1 MARPAAIPATLFIL
15 VSLLATHSL
24 AQQQAACSNYGSL
37 LSNGTCGCPP
47 GFDPATACTL
57 AACDNPL
64 ESNFARQPFSA
75 VLAGN
80 ASTGCARQCT
90 SGFAGPNC
98 NVCTGNQA
106 CASALQALNGGG
118 GGAGSS
124 SNGMSLTNGLGE
136 PVCSTGPWTWT
147 EGFAS
152 CDVVNPTLQSVFAGS
167 TTLTIQK
174 TVSPSQSLSSPF
186 GTNGTMTAQLWYAS
200 LSGNTTVV
208 EQFFCTADQCAQTN
222 STTTGNAEGEVDWT
236 CQNLRCTCI
245 PGTTFC
251 GAPGSQLDLTST
263 IDGLS
268 GVLDITCD
276 AATGTQC
283 AFKQDVLKTLFGA
296 NGLALSGCRWGECV
310 LPGTISALADALA
323 GKGTNT
329 GGGGSGLSGGVIAGL
344 AVLGGV
350 IGALLVLLA
359 LGKASQRRARKRAR
373 EEDEKALLVASNGAA
388 TLHSGAAG
396 GASSGSASSSSQQ
409 DAGEKL
415 ELPPSLPPIGL
426 EWSNLSYSLSPTPH
440 FSFLPFSSSST
451 RPREGK
457 QILSSL
463 SARVEPGSFVS
474 ILGPSGAGK
483 STLVDLLAGVR
494 KSGKREGKVEL
505 VGVGE
510 GEDEVRIGY
519 VDQGDELPETST
531 VREAV
536 MLAAELKLGEI
547 PHEKKRD
554 RVFEVLT
561 QLGLLDVADSVI
573 GSPEGSGT
581 RGISGGERRRVSI
594 ALELVARPAVLIADE
609 PTSGLD
615 STSALR
621 ILTALKALTLPSPS
635 TSSSRP
641 TRRTTVIC
649 TIHQPSSQLYHLF
662 DDVLLLAQGGTQLFF
677 GKAAGAREWWE
688 EKGERCPEGWN
699 PADFLLDLATSP
711 PAAFIPLRP
720 SPTTCKSA
728 ASLPASPPHATHE
741 LPYTS
746 SPTSRPFFPTPR
758 SLLRNTNAHQRAS
771 RKPTTTAMTQVEVLA
786 KREARNLVRDR
797 GLVLMHNVVPMIVGL
812 FVGGM
817 FYKVNLTIGGFQSR
831 VGALFFLG
839 CLIAFASLSALSN
852 FAHAKRIFIRE
863 RARGYYSPVTWLA
876 SKLVFDI
883 VPLRLVPTIVLATI
897 VYWMVGL
904 AHDAAHFFKFLLI
917 LILFAI
923 CTTLWNFVL
932 AAAIDDT
939 GSAILVSS
947 VLNLFQ
953 MAFAGFFINL
963 RSIPPV
969 LRWLQWLAPLKY
981 ALEAVT
987 INEVGAGLMI
997 VDELAGAKVQIS
1009 AEIIMQTLFGF
1020 KQNAYYRDVLV
1031 LFAFIVGF
1039 ALILIA
1045 TVLVRLRELR

>member
-1 MARPAAIPATLFIL
+1 MAPTAATLATLLVL

-24 AQQQAACSNYGSL
+24 AQSTCSNYGTL
-37 LSNGTCGCPP
+37 LSNGTCDCPP
-47 GFDPATACTL
+47 GFDPATSCTL

-90 SGFAGPNC
+90 SGFVGPNC
-98 NVCTGNQA
+98 NVCTENQA
-106 CASALQALNGGG
+106 CASALQSVSGGG

-152 CDVVNPTLQSVFAGS
+152 CDVVNPTLQSVFSGF

-174 TVSPSQSLSSPF
+174 TVSPTQSLSSPF
-186 GTNGTMTAQLWYAS
+186 GTNGTMTAQLWYAP
-200 LSGNTTVV
+200 LSGNTTVI
-208 EQFFCTADQCAQTN
+208 EQFFCAAEECAQTN
-222 STTTGNAEGEVDWT
+222 TTTGNAGGEVDWS

-251 GAPGSQLDLTST
+251 GAPGSALDLTST

-268 GVLDITCD
+268 GPLDITCD
-276 AATGTQC
+276 AATGTMC

-296 NGLALSGCRWGECV
+296 NGLSLSGCRWGECV
-310 LPGTISALADALA
+310 LPGTVSALADALA
-323 GKGTNT
+323 GKGPT
-329 GGGGSGLSGGVIAGL
+329 GGGGGGGLSGGVIAGL

-350 IGALLVLLA
+350 VGALLVLLA
-359 LGKASQRRARKRAR
+359 LGKASQRRARRKAR
-373 EEDEKALLVASNGAA
+373 EEDEKVLLVASAGAA
-388 TLHSGAAG
+388 TLHSGAG
-396 GASSGSASSSSQQ
+396 GSCGSASSSSHQ
-409 DAGEKL
+409 DTSEKPIDS
-415 ELPPSLPPIGL
+415 PPSSLPAIGL
-426 EWSNLSYSLSPTPH
+426 EWSNLSYTLPPTPR
-440 FSFLPFSSSST
+440 FSLLPSSSSSA
-451 RPREGK
+451 PREGK

-494 KSGKREGKVEL
+494 KSGKREGRVEL
-505 VGVGE
+505 VNLGGGE
-510 GEDEVRIGY
+510 GEEVRIGY
-519 VDQGDELPETST
+519 VDQADELPQTST

-561 QLGLLDVADSVI
+561 QLGLLDVADSII

-635 TSSSRP
+635 PSSRP

-662 DDVLLLAQGGTQLFF
+662 DDVLLLAQGGTQLWF
-677 GKAAGAREWWE
+677 GKAGRAREWWE
-688 EKGERCPEGWN
+688 GKGVRCPEGWN

-711 PAAFIPLRP
+711 PAAFLPLRP
-720 SPTTCKSA
+720 SPTTRKSA
-728 ASLPASPPHATHE
+728 TSLPSSPPHTTPE

-746 SPTSRPFFPTPR
+746 TPSSRPFLPTPR

-786 KREARNLVRDR
+786 KREARNLVRDK
-797 GLVLMHNVVPMIVGL
+797 GLVLMHNVVPTIVGL

-897 VYWMVGL
+897 V
-904 AHDAAHFFKFLLI
+904 
-917 LILFAI
+917 
-923 CTTLWNFVL
+923 
-932 AAAIDDT
+932 
-939 GSAILVSS
+939 
-947 VLNLFQ
+947 
-953 MAFAGFFINL
+953 
-963 RSIPPV
+963 
-969 LRWLQWLAPLKY
+969 
-981 ALEAVT
+981 
-987 INEVGAGLMI
+987 
-997 VDELAGAKVQIS
+997 
-1009 AEIIMQTLFGF
+1009 
-1020 KQNAYYRDVLV
+1020 
-1031 LFAFIVGF
+1031 
-1039 ALILIA
+1039 
-1045 TVLVRLRELR
+1045 

>member
-1 MARPAAIPATLFIL
+1 MALRTTSTLALVVAQWATR
-15 VSLLATHSL
+15 SL
-24 AQQQAACSNYGSL
+24 AQTATCLNYGTL
-37 LSNGTCGCPP
+37 LANGTCDCPP
-47 GFDPATACTL
+47 GFDPSTSCTL

-64 ESNFARQPFSA
+64 ESNPARQPFSS

-90 SGFAGPNC
+90 SGFVGPNC
-98 NVCTGNQA
+98 NVCTANQA
-106 CASALQALNGGG
+106 CASALQAVNGGG
-118 GGAGSS
+118 ASS
-124 SNGMSLTNGLGE
+124 SNGMSLTKGLGD

-174 TVSPSQSLSSPF
+174 TVEPSQSLSSPF
-186 GTNGTMTAQLWYAS
+186 GANGSMTAQLWYAP

-208 EQFFCTADQCAQTN
+208 QQFFCAADSCAQSN
-222 STTTGNAEGEVDWT
+222 STTSGNGTVDWT

-251 GAPGSQLDLTST
+251 GAPGSALDLTST

-310 LPGTISALADALA
+310 LPGAVSALADALA
-323 GKGTNT
+323 GKGASKA
-329 GGGGSGLSGGVIAGL
+329 GGGSGGLSGGVIAGL

-350 IGALLVLLA
+350 AGALLILLA
-359 LGKASQRRARKRAR
+359 LGKASQRRARRQAR
-373 EEDEKALLVASNGAA
+373 EEDEKAPLGAGGGGAA
-388 TLHSGAAG
+388 ALHSGAPG
-396 GASSGSASSSSQQ
+396 GLPGSASSSSHSQQ
-409 DAGEKL
+409 DGAEKL
-415 ELPPSLPPIGL
+415 SDPTPSLPPVGIA
-426 EWSNLSYSLSPTPH
+426 WTNLSYTLSPTPRF
-440 FSFLPFSSSST
+440 FSLLPFSSSSASAL
-451 RPREGK
+451 PEEGK

-494 KSGKREGKVEL
+494 KTGRREGVIGL
-505 VGVGE
+505 VGGE
-510 GEDEVRIGY
+510 GLGEKEKIRIGY

-547 PHEKKRD
+547 SHETKRE

-561 QLGLLDVADSVI
+561 QLGLLDVADSII
-573 GSPEGSGT
+573 GSPEGNGN

-594 ALELVARPAVLIADE
+594 ALELVARPAILIADE
-609 PTSGLD
+609 PTS
-615 STSALR
+615 
-621 ILTALKALTLPSPS
+621 
-635 TSSSRP
+635 
-641 TRRTTVIC
+641 VIC

-662 DDVLLLAQGGTQLFF
+662 DDVLLLAQGGTQLWF
-677 GKAAGAREWWE
+677 GKAGAAQAWWE
-688 EKGERCPEGWN
+688 GKGERCPEGWN
-699 PADFLLDLATSP
+699 PADFLLELATSP

-720 SPTTCKSA
+720 SPTTRKSA
-728 ASLPASPPHATHE
+728 TLLPASPSHTTHQ

-746 SPTSRPFFPTPR
+746 SPSSRPFFPTPR

-771 RKPTTTAMTQVEVLA
+771 RKPTTTAMTQVEVLS
-786 KREARNLVRDR
+786 KREARNLVRDK
-797 GLVLMHNVVPMIVGL
+797 GLVLMHNVVPTIVGL

-839 CLIAFASLSALSN
+839 CLIAFASLSALAN
-852 FAHAKRIFIRE
+852 FAHAKRIFVRE

-917 LILFAI
+917 LSLFAI

-1020 KQNAYYRDVLV
+1020 KENAYYRDVLV